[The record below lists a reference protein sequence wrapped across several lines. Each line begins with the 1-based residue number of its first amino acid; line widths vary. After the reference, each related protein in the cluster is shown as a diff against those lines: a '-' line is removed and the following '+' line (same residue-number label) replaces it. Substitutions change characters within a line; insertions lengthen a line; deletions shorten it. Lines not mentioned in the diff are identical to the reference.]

1 MTLATLGSAV
11 PDFEIAA
18 TGDKT
23 VKLSDYRGKKVI
35 LYFYPKDSTPGCTLE
50 GQGFRDN
57 IEQFNHLNT
66 VILGISRDS
75 IKMHEG
81 FKCKQ
86 AFPFDLLSDQDE
98 SVCNL
103 FEVIKMKSMYGKQ
116 VRGIERSTFLIDE
129 DGVLVKEWRKVQVKT
144 HIAEVLSHLQ
154 SAN

>member
-57 IEQFNHLNT
+57 IEQFNQLNT

-81 FKCKQ
+81 F
-86 AFPFDLLSDQDE
+86 
-98 SVCNL
+98 
-103 FEVIKMKSMYGKQ
+103 
-116 VRGIERSTFLIDE
+116 
-129 DGVLVKEWRKVQVKT
+129 
-144 HIAEVLSHLQ
+144 
-154 SAN
+154 